1 MLIPHSQ
8 RPTQR
13 HCQPMCALMAARQEH
28 RRRSTD
34 DPRRTE
40 PLSFAQEGYCVLVG
54 TGDDVN
60 CSQKVWQL
68 GGMGGSGKEE
78 RRLGQWWL
86 LGDRKCLM
94 IGERETRDCCL
105 VGSRNQNLL
114 LLQKSGVNGDGTA
127 CAIVE
132 AAQLLKTTL
141 YLSIPATYLLG
152 TSDQH
157 IASFSVLI
165 RKG

>member
-54 TGDDVN
+54 AGDDVN
-60 CSQKVWQL
+60 CSQKVRQL
-68 GGMGGSGKEE
+68 GGMGGSGK
-78 RRLGQWWL
+78 RRGGWA
-86 LGDRKCLM
+86 
-94 IGERETRDCCL
+94 
-105 VGSRNQNLL
+105 
-114 LLQKSGVNGDGTA
+114 NGGCWGTGN
-127 CAIVE
+127 V
-132 AAQLLKTTL
+132 
-141 YLSIPATYLLG
+141 
-152 TSDQH
+152 
-157 IASFSVLI
+157 
-165 RKG
+165 